1 MKIIVRLTLVLFFL
15 SCETGLE
22 KWKSY
27 DQRAEI
33 SKNSLN
39 ENKKLQY
46 KRIQS
51 ISSDKNDLISGYEKE
66 INNFIETKYDKLAS
80 KILEKSIPEIQQSI
94 INKEFNYYDLTLFY
108 ISRVY
113 LIEFNKNTYLN
124 SIISINRNALDE
136 ARVRDKT
143 GNADIYSI
151 FGIPILLKD
160 NIGFEGLAT
169 TAGAHS
175 LQNNYTRD
183 AFIIEGLKDKG
194 AIILGKT
201 NLSEWANYFCSGC
214 PNGYTALGGQTLNPY
229 GRMIIDTGGSSSG
242 SGVATTSNLSS
253 VSLGSETSGSIL
265 SPSSANSLVG
275 MKPTIG
281 NVSRSGIIPI
291 SSTLD
296 TAGPMTKYIIDNIIV
311 YNAINEYDNKDSYSK
326 QNRDIQI
333 KNVINFKPNE
343 IKLGY
348 YSNFYNNDNV
358 YKNAIDFL
366 RQKQIELI
374 EIDAPKVNM
383 AGFAKILDEDMR
395 KDLKD
400 YFLKYGNDDL
410 SVSDIKSIID
420 YNNLDSIERSPYGQ
434 SIFKKIIRDTM
445 PKDDFL
451 KLKLRLMAEGNKF
464 YDIPINKHN
473 LDAVLS
479 INNYHAGYAAAAHN
493 PALTVPMGL
502 RENNEPAGLTFIS
515 KSNSEQTLY
524 ELGHYFESNFSGR
537 VPPENSKWLL
547 YKANL

>member
-1 MKIIVRLTLVLFFL
+1 MKIIFRLTLVLFFL

-27 DQRAEI
+27 DQKAEI

-348 YSNFYNNDNV
+348 YSNFYKNDNV

-464 YDIPINKHN
+464 YDIPIDKHK

>member
-1 MKIIVRLTLVLFFL
+1 MKIIFRLTLVLFFL

-464 YDIPINKHN
+464 YDIPIDKHK

-537 VPPENSKWLL
+537 VPPKNSK
-547 YKANL
+547 

>member
-1 MKIIVRLTLVLFFL
+1 MKIIIKLILTLLFV
-15 SCETGLE
+15 SCNSTLE
-22 KWKSY
+22 KWKPY
-27 DQRAEI
+27 NETEEI
-33 SKNSLN
+33 SKNSSS
-39 ENKKLQY
+39 ENQKLRY

-51 ISSDKNDLISGYEKE
+51 ITTDKNILINGLENE
-66 INNFIETKYDKLAS
+66 IKNFIKTKYDKLKP
-80 KILEKSIPEIQQSI
+80 KIVEKSIPEIQQSV
-94 INKEFNYYDLTLFY
+94 INKDFSYYDLTLFY
-108 ISRVY
+108 ISRIY
-113 LIEFNKNTYLN
+113 LIEFNKETYLN
-124 SIISINRNALDE
+124 SIISINKNVLDE
-136 ARVRDKT
+136 AKSKDSQ
-143 GNADIYSI
+143 GNSDIYSV

-160 NIGFEGLAT
+160 NIGFESLPT

-175 LQNNYTRD
+175 LQNNYTKD
-183 AFIIEGLKDKG
+183 AYIVKKLKEKG
-194 AIILGKT
+194 ALILGKT

-214 PNGYTALGGQTLNPY
+214 PNGYTAMGGQTLNPY
-229 GRMIIDTGGSSSG
+229 GRKKIDTGGSSSG
-242 SGVATTSNLSS
+242 SGAATASNLTA

-265 SPSSANSLVG
+265 SPSSASSLVG

-296 TAGPMTKYIIDNIIV
+296 TAGPMTKNIIDNIIV
-311 YNAINEYDNKDSYSK
+311 YNAINEFDSNDSYSK
-326 QNRDIQI
+326 ENLDIQI
-333 KNVINFKPNE
+333 NDVLNFDPSLQK
-343 IKLGY
+343 IGY
-348 YSNFYNNDNV
+348 YSNFYENDIM
-358 YKNAIDFL
+358 YKDAIDFL
-366 RQKQIELI
+366 IEKGIEMI
-374 EIDAPKVNM
+374 EISAPKVDLS
-383 AGFAKILDEDMR
+383 GFVKILDEDMR

-434 SIFKKIIRDTM
+434 SIFKKIIRDSM

-464 YDIPINKHN
+464 YDTPIDKYK

-502 RENNEPAGLTFIS
+502 RENNEPVGLTFIS

-537 VPPENSKWLL
+537 VPPENSK
-547 YKANL
+547 

>member
-1 MKIIVRLTLVLFFL
+1 MKIIFRLTLVLFFL

-108 ISRVY
+108 ISRIY
-113 LIEFNKNTYLN
+113 LIEFNKSTYLN

-136 ARVRDKT
+136 ARLRDKT
-143 GNADIYSI
+143 DNADIYSI

-183 AFIIEGLKDKG
+183 AFIIEGLKNKG

-348 YSNFYNNDNV
+348 YSNFYKNDNV

-366 RQKQIELI
+366 RQKEIELI

-383 AGFAKILDEDMR
+383 SGFAKILDEDMR

-400 YFLKYGNDDL
+400 YFLTYGNNDL

-537 VPPENSKWLL
+537 VPPENSK
-547 YKANL
+547 

>member
-1 MKIIVRLTLVLFFL
+1 MKIIIRLVLILFFV
-15 SCETGLE
+15 SCESGLE

-27 DQRAEI
+27 NQSAEI
-33 SKNSLN
+33 SKNSSN

-51 ISSDKNDLISGYEKE
+51 ISSDKNDLIAGYEKE
-66 INNFIETKYDKLAS
+66 IKKFIETKYDNLTY

-94 INKEFNYYDLTLFY
+94 INEDYSYYDLTLFY
-108 ISRVY
+108 ISRIY
-113 LIEFNKNTYLN
+113 LIEFNENTYLN
-124 SIISINRNALDE
+124 SLISINKNALDE
-136 ARVRDKT
+136 AKLRDKE
-143 GNADIYSI
+143 GNTDIHSI

-183 AFIIEGLKDKG
+183 AFIVEGLKEKG

-229 GRMIIDTGGSSSG
+229 GRMTIDTGGSSSG

-296 TAGPMTKYIIDNIIV
+296 TAGPMTKYVIDNIIV
-311 YNAINEYDNKDSYSK
+311 YNAINEFDSQDTYSK
-326 QNRDIQI
+326 QNEDIQI
-333 KNVINFKPNE
+333 QNVINFKPSK

-348 YSNFYNNDNV
+348 YSSFYKNDDA

-383 AGFAKILDEDMR
+383 TGFAKILDEDMR
-395 KDLKD
+395 NDLKD

-410 SVSDIKSIID
+410 SVNDIKSIID

-464 YDIPINKHN
+464 YDIPIDKHK

-537 VPPENSKWLL
+537 VPPKNSKWLL
-547 YKANL
+547 YKADL

>member
-1 MKIIVRLTLVLFFL
+1 MKIIFRLTLVLFFL

-27 DQRAEI
+27 DQKAEI

-94 INKEFNYYDLTLFY
+94 IKKEFNYYDLTLFY
-108 ISRVY
+108 ISRIY

-281 NVSRSGIIPI
+281 NVSRTGIIPI

-348 YSNFYNNDNV
+348 YSNFYKNDNV

-464 YDIPINKHN
+464 YDIPIDKHK

>member
-1 MKIIVRLTLVLFFL
+1 MKIIFRLTLVLFFL

-108 ISRVY
+108 ISRIY

-348 YSNFYNNDNV
+348 YSNFYKNDNV

-366 RQKQIELI
+366 RQKEIELI

-464 YDIPINKHN
+464 YDIPIDKHK

>member
-1 MKIIVRLTLVLFFL
+1 MKIIFRLTLVLFFL

-108 ISRVY
+108 ISRIY
-113 LIEFNKNTYLN
+113 LIEFNKSTYLN

-348 YSNFYNNDNV
+348 YSNFYKNDNV

-537 VPPENSKWLL
+537 VPPENSK
-547 YKANL
+547 

>member
-1 MKIIVRLTLVLFFL
+1 MKIIIRLVLILFFV
-15 SCETGLE
+15 SCESGLE

-27 DQRAEI
+27 NQSAEI
-33 SKNSLN
+33 SKNSSN

-51 ISSDKNDLISGYEKE
+51 ISSDKNDLITGYEKE
-66 INNFIETKYDKLAS
+66 IKKFIETKYDNLRY

-94 INKEFNYYDLTLFY
+94 INEDYSYYDLTLFY
-108 ISRVY
+108 ISRIY
-113 LIEFNKNTYLN
+113 LIEFNENTYLN
-124 SIISINRNALDE
+124 SLISINKNALDE
-136 ARVRDKT
+136 AKLRDKE
-143 GNADIYSI
+143 GNTDIHSI

-183 AFIIEGLKDKG
+183 AFIVEGLKEKG

-229 GRMIIDTGGSSSG
+229 GRMTIDTGGSSSG

-311 YNAINEYDNKDSYSK
+311 YNAINEFDSQDTYSK
-326 QNRDIQI
+326 QNEDIQI
-333 KNVINFKPNE
+333 QNVINFKPSK

-348 YSNFYNNDNV
+348 YSSFYKNDDA

-383 AGFAKILDEDMR
+383 TGFAKILDEDMR
-395 KDLKD
+395 NDLKD

-410 SVSDIKSIID
+410 SVNDIKSIID

-464 YDIPINKHN
+464 YDIPIDKHK

-537 VPPENSKWLL
+537 VPPKNSK
-547 YKANL
+547 

>member
-1 MKIIVRLTLVLFFL
+1 MKIIFRLTLVLFFL

-464 YDIPINKHN
+464 YDIPIDKHK

>member
-1 MKIIVRLTLVLFFL
+1 MKIIFRLTLVLFFL

-80 KILEKSIPEIQQSI
+80 KILEKSIPKIQQSI

-183 AFIIEGLKDKG
+183 AFIVEGLKDKG

-464 YDIPINKHN
+464 YDIPIDKHK

-537 VPPENSKWLL
+537 VPPKNSK
-547 YKANL
+547 